1 MNKYP
6 KQSQK
11 KDKQNSFWNNV
22 FNNEEKKRSNR
33 SGRPKFTKSK

>member
-11 KDKQNSFWNNV
+11 KDKQSSFWNNV
-22 FNNEEKKRSNR
+22 FSNEEKRSNR
-33 SGRPKFTKSK
+33 SCRPKFTKSK

>member
-11 KDKQNSFWNNV
+11 KDKQNSLFSETKV
-22 FNNEEKKRSNR
+22 FNYKEDLY
-33 SGRPKFTKSK
+33 G

>member
-22 FNNEEKKRSNR
+22 FSNEEKKEA
-33 SGRPKFTKSK
+33 TKL